1 MGQARRTISAP
12 NPAPY
17 EDVGGLRFLP
27 RPLVDG
33 DWTGDYHGPIS
44 AVTHDISPGR
54 EQIIGSGIGAS
65 PEGSNGSG
73 PDGLA
78 RGILARVPSVRSW
91 PAGGGRVMA
100 GGSREGRRTWTGS
113 TRTSSSASWPG
124 SSWPTPSG
132 CPAGP
137 SRRRSQPRPRRRQA
151 RRRRDR
157 PSRTRMPTSPRKP
170 SPYERVGSAEINAM
184 VERVAPSI
192 LELLGDGV
200 PRPKAA
206 RVKALAGRRDKQ
218 DGLQARCPLA
228 VTRQ

>member
-27 RPLVDG
+27 RPLVDS

-78 RGILARVPSVRSW
+78 RSILARVPSVRSW
-91 PAGGGRVMA
+91 PAGSGRVTSCPVARPPWHAQSRAWPWAGRTDRTA
-100 GGSREGRRTWTGS
+100 GGSRDWRGPAPAPSAPGRPPPASARPGRAAGGRR
-113 TRTSSSASWPG
+113 
-124 SSWPTPSG
+124 
-132 CPAGP
+132 
-137 SRRRSQPRPRRRQA
+137 
-151 RRRRDR
+151 R
-157 PSRTRMPTSPRKP
+157 PS
-170 SPYERVGSAEINAM
+170 
-184 VERVAPSI
+184 
-192 LELLGDGV
+192 
-200 PRPKAA
+200 
-206 RVKALAGRRDKQ
+206 
-218 DGLQARCPLA
+218 
-228 VTRQ
+228 